1 MTVTMKTH
9 KIAIIGIGIG
19 IGIGISISIS
29 ISIGYIDLPLAVDF
43 GKQFDAL
50 GLDINTRLRVA
61 F

>member
-9 KIAIIGIGIG
+9 KIAIIGIG
-19 IGIGISISIS
+19 
-29 ISIGYIDLPLAVDF
+29 IGYIDLPLAVDF

>member
-19 IGIGISISIS
+19 IGIG

>member
-19 IGIGISISIS
+19 IGIGIS

>member
-19 IGIGISISIS
+19 IGIGISIS

>member
-19 IGIGISISIS
+19 
-29 ISIGYIDLPLAVDF
+29 IGYIDLPLAVDF

>member
-19 IGIGISISIS
+19 IG
-29 ISIGYIDLPLAVDF
+29 IGYIDLPLAVDF